1 MKKLVVFVLAI
12 VALVTCVL
20 VYINKKSTSTI
31 SAKDSLKVSF
41 SGADGYGTMNIDIDE
56 DVVGVKVFKKY
67 GQDYYQDMNMNAI
80 DEIEGICNAI
90 KINTSGAEDGK
101 LKNGDVIK
109 VKFSLDKGALKN
121 DKFDIDTKS
130 CTVKVSGLSN
140 VDVINVFDNLNVTF
154 EGAIP
159 GLRANFEWNTDDEYI
174 KHLSLSPVDRNY
186 ASGYLSAKPGETIKY
201 KLNIGENEELEYGYK
216 FKSYEYDLKI
226 PDDVDTMLF
235 DAEKLN
241 DNNLDSIKK
250 LAEQTIADY
259 SLDHNNKYS
268 NYNYE
273 GFILQMPK
281 EETCYENKLSVV
293 YTFDYTSETT
303 GSTQR
308 YIASFTIHDVT
319 LKGDGSLDYN
329 SMFIGIDT
337 FDGYVVCN
345 DEAYPTFGFDNAEEM
360 KNEIVDSNMEATIK
374 GANIE

>member
-174 KHLSLSPVDRNY
+174 KH
-186 ASGYLSAKPGETIKY
+186 
-201 KLNIGENEELEYGYK
+201 NEELEYGYK

-281 EETCYENKLSVV
+281 EETGYENKLSVV

>member
-1 MKKLVVFVLAI
+1 
-12 VALVTCVL
+12 
-20 VYINKKSTSTI
+20 
-31 SAKDSLKVSF
+31 
-41 SGADGYGTMNIDIDE
+41 
-56 DVVGVKVFKKY
+56 
-67 GQDYYQDMNMNAI
+67 
-80 DEIEGICNAI
+80 
-90 KINTSGAEDGK
+90 
-101 LKNGDVIK
+101 
-109 VKFSLDKGALKN
+109 
-121 DKFDIDTKS
+121 
-130 CTVKVSGLSN
+130 
-140 VDVINVFDNLNVTF
+140 
-154 EGAIP
+154 
-159 GLRANFEWNTDDEYI
+159 
-174 KHLSLSPVDRNY
+174 
-186 ASGYLSAKPGETIKY
+186 
-201 KLNIGENEELEYGYK
+201 
-216 FKSYEYDLKI
+216 
-226 PDDVDTMLF
+226 MLF

-281 EETCYENKLSVV
+281 EETGYENKLSVV